1 MFKLWIIIISI
12 NVEIAEGDGHDEVKR
27 IPRGFWIIK
36 KETNAINLGTM
47 NAILS
52 KYL

>member
-27 IPRGFWIIK
+27 IPGGF
-36 KETNAINLGTM
+36 
-47 NAILS
+47 
-52 KYL
+52 